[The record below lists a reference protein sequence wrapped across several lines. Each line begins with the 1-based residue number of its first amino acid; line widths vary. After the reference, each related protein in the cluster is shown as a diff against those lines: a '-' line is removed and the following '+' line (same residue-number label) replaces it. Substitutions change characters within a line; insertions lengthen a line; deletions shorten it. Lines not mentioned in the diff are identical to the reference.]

1 MRHRNAGFK
10 LGRNTSHRRAL
21 LRNLVTSVIVED
33 RVETTVAKAKAVR
46 PHVEKMITL
55 GKKGDVHSR
64 RQALSFLMT
73 DKAVE
78 RLFDTVAPRYG
89 DRQGGYL
96 RIVRTGFQKG
106 DGAEKAFIELLG
118 AEKQLDEKRQKR
130 DDVKAKKR
138 AELEKQLE
146 DKQEGRRQGR
156 RRSRVSVF
164 VAFHRLSWIARAHP
178 HRGMRPSCFCFN
190 LATVSAMTR
199 SSYGDQKSSF
209 AHPLSAA
216 CSLPQLTHPFR
227 PLRPRLPRHIR
238 HKTSSSS

>member
-21 LRNLVTSVIVED
+21 LRNLVTSVIMED

-55 GKKGDVHSR
+55 GKKGDLHSR

-73 DKAVE
+73 DKAVT

-146 DKQEGRRQGR
+146 EAKQTSRKKAARRLRKLAAVRSAQPLFTTSNGR
-156 RRSRVSVF
+156 RRDRRPFLSSRADSSGF
-164 VAFHRLSWIARAHP
+164 LS
-178 HRGMRPSCFCFN
+178 G
-190 LATVSAMTR
+190 
-199 SSYGDQKSSF
+199 
-209 AHPLSAA
+209 
-216 CSLPQLTHPFR
+216 
-227 PLRPRLPRHIR
+227 
-238 HKTSSSS
+238 